1 MSFFYSEARR
11 PSKPRHSNKLPMR
24 GKKAKRER
32 RLLLL
37 LRDFEVGTVYT
48 FYPEFLHI
56 DLPADYH
63 LGGSPYE
70 HTTIN

>member
-1 MSFFYSEARR
+1 MSFFYSQLQKPERR
-11 PSKPRHSNKLPMR
+11 RTRLPMR

-32 RLLLL
+32 RLRL
-37 LRDFEVGTVYT
+37 LRQFEIGTVYT

-63 LGGSPYE
+63 LEGANYGNNT
-70 HTTIN
+70 HN